1 MSELG
6 KTENSEESLRTVPET
21 IIEEYPLGSL
31 RKIHE
36 KMLEAYRSEKDKEQ
50 GARKAL
56 EIYEEYRQLL
66 GYSHKWVDQVED
78 LRQLLEKSLEEVQD
92 AREKGDRRG
101 RRIRGS
107 GSLVSKLV
115 PCGKNC
121 SGCPHG
127 PYLYRVQKAQGKLIW
142 TYLGK
147 AM

>member
-1 MSELG
+1 VVKPRLQILDLSVL
-6 KTENSEESLRTVPET
+6 
-21 IIEEYPLGSL
+21 L
-31 RKIHE
+31 RKGGVSPARRCKLAE
-36 KMLEAYRSEKDKEQ
+36 KTKVSTGLAIRNHLE
-50 GARKAL
+50 
-56 EIYEEYRQLL
+56 
-66 GYSHKWVDQVED
+66 ED